1 MLLEVNSIKYHSMSA
16 IKQGKYRHALF
27 ENENY
32 KVLAVQYND
41 YVITEYIVF
50 KKGNEIERSMNLNL
64 FPQKI
69 SSDSQ
74 GNKKAVISIEGK
86 KEVFKFLLRE
96 ERFFTLD
103 EITDEKENFL
113 KLKEVASDMNNTD
126 LLEDCENII
135 ANLSEYHNM
144 IVEEEKRFANM
155 KINKNWYI

>member
-1 MLLEVNSIKYHSMSA
+1 
-16 IKQGKYRHALF
+16 
-27 ENENY
+27 
-32 KVLAVQYND
+32 
-41 YVITEYIVF
+41 
-50 KKGNEIERSMNLNL
+50 MNLNL

-155 KINKNWYI
+155 KINKN